1 MASSDPADAAFW
13 AMIEAAWRPR
23 GKTANA
29 ARAKLA
35 ARTPDEDEAD
45 TEAID
50 DSLDDVI
57 DALRTAFAALPQ
69 DQLVAMDRVLER
81 KLYEIDR
88 QDLQDV
94 TDGSDDGFLY
104 CRGYIVALGQAF
116 YEAVVADPE
125 IAICDAE
132 CEEMCYLPAHV
143 HEERF
148 GALPKHDAGISRET
162 GSNKAGWS

>member
-1 MASSDPADAAFW
+1 MASTDAADATFW
-13 AMIEAAWRPR
+13 AMIEAAWQPR
-23 GKTANA
+23 GKKVNA

-35 ARTPDEDEAD
+35 ARAPDDDEPD
-45 TEAID
+45 TELVD
-50 DSLDDVI
+50 DALDDVI
-57 DALRTAFAALPQ
+57 EALRAALVALPQ
-69 DQLVAMDRVLER
+69 DQLGAMDRVLER

-88 QDLQDV
+88 QDIQEV

-116 YEAVVADPE
+116 YEAVQADPE

-132 CEEMCYLPAHV
+132 CEEMCYLPARV
-143 HEERF
+143 HEDRF
-148 GALPKHDAGISRET
+148 GAFPKHGAGISRET